1 MTSSMAVVRC
11 FPYANYSYVR
21 YLEVDAVVGRPA
33 RFMLEASCMQLQASI
48 QRLCVRCAYGR
59 MP

>member
-1 MTSSMAVVRC
+1 MTSSMAVVRY
-11 FPYANYSYVR
+11 FPYANYS